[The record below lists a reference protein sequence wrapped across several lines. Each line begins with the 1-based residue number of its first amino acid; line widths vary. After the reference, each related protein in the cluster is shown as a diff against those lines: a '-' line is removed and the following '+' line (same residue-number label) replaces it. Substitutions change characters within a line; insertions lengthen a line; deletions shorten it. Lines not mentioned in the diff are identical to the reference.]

1 MLEFPKLNGDR
12 SLLGG
17 RRMSHRIDRR
27 QLLVT
32 GLAAGAGFSL
42 ASPAQAQAWPSK
54 PIRIIVTYPP
64 GGLTDLFAR
73 AYGDFLAQKLGQP
86 VLIEN
91 KAGASGIVGAQAVK
105 AAPADGYT
113 LMFTIATTM
122 IMNRVTYKTLPYDA
136 DKDFVLISSMS
147 SGGLIF
153 VVQKSLGINKLEDFF
168 EYSKK
173 NKAAYGTY
181 AAGSGSH
188 VVITEL
194 NKHFGTNIE
203 IVHYRGEGPMWQDFN
218 AGIIQAVCGS
228 YPPTR
233 PILDGGNGV
242 PLAIWGPKRLSKL
255 PSIPTFKELGMKS
268 KVFDLQGFV
277 CLCGPTGMPAEA
289 VDKLSALM
297 VEGAKSERVA
307 KLLETNG
314 IDEGAK
320 GKDDF
325 RKLYD
330 FEKPIW
336 IELVSGLGLTPQ

>member
-1 MLEFPKLNGDR
+1 
-12 SLLGG
+12 
-17 RRMSHRIDRR
+17 MSDRIDRR
-27 QLLVT
+27 KLVAT
-32 GLAAGAGFSL
+32 GLAAGASL
-42 ASPAQAQAWPSK
+42 TLPGSARAQAWPSK
-54 PIRIIVTYPP
+54 PIKLVVTYPP

-73 AYGDFLAQKLGQP
+73 AYGDYLAQKLGQP
-86 VLIEN
+86 VLVEN

-113 LMFTIATTM
+113 LMFTISTTM
-122 IMNRVTYKTLPYDA
+122 IMNRVTYKSLPYDA
-136 DKDFVLISSMS
+136 DKDFVLISSMT

-153 VVQKSLGINKLEDFF
+153 VVQKSLGISKLADFF

-173 NKAAYGTY
+173 NKAVYGTY

-194 NKHFGTNIE
+194 NKQFGANVD

-218 AGIIQAVCGS
+218 AGVIQAVCGS

-242 PLAIWGPKRLSKL
+242 PLAIWGPKRMRKL
-255 PSIPTFKELGMKS
+255 PDVPTFKEIGATS

-277 CLCGPTGMPAEA
+277 CLVGPTGMPAEA
-289 VDKLSALM
+289 IDKLSALM
-297 VEGAKSERVA
+297 VEAGKSPRVA
-307 KLLETNG
+307 ALLESNG
-314 IDEGAK
+314 IDEAAK